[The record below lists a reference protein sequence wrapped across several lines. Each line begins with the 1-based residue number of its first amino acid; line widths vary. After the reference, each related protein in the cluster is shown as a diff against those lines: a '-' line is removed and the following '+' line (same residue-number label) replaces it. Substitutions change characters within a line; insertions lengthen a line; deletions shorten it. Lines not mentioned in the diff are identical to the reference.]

1 MVLETIGLLLAIVLV
16 FAGPLLLYVLMQRET
31 QNLPRMDRDEAER
44 RAKEEGRR
52 YNRRESDDRSRP

>member
-16 FAGPLLLYVLMQRET
+16 FTGPLLLYALMQRET

-44 RAKEEGRR
+44 RAKQAGKQ
-52 YNRRESDDRSRP
+52 YNRRESDGRSRP